1 MEKVRSAGTWT
12 LLVILLRLFGTL
24 ETHSRHRF
32 RFSVF
37 GSKIKLASNSQFL
50 LQRPGSVYC

>member
-24 ETHSRHRF
+24 ETHSGHRF
-32 RFSVF
+32 RFSVP
-37 GSKIKLASNSQFL
+37 K
-50 LQRPGSVYC
+50 